1 MLQNSIAFNLILD
14 LFRPGHIRLSCI
26 QYIVVLVYIQ
36 DWKLQSIP
44 QKMHWLGSTSRWK
57 SIYSKCLKWPAKY
70 RCMPA
75 HVYSCVCT
83 TLHNIYIYIYVCV
96 YFYLYHHF
104 IHHIYRWVFSRFSKK
119 RYPKTQERSAR
130 ITRLIL
136 DKVPLAD
143 AGLEGSWEFCQIPW
157 DDNLYIS
164 SDMGPLKLF
173 GNMFLLYIHNY
184 S

>member
-1 MLQNSIAFNLILD
+1 MYNILLYSYTYKIGSFSPSPKKWID
-14 LFRPGHIRLSCI
+14 LDPRPGEVFIQNAWNGQQNTDVCLHMSIRAYVLH
-26 QYIVVLVYIQ
+26 YIY
-36 DWKLQSIP
+36 
-44 QKMHWLGSTSRWK
+44 
-57 SIYSKCLKWPAKY
+57 SIY
-70 RCMPA
+70 
-75 HVYSCVCT
+75 
-83 TLHNIYIYIYVCV
+83 I

-104 IHHIYRWVFSRFSKK
+104 IHHIYRWVFSCFSKK
-119 RYPKTQERSAR
+119 RYPKTQEQSTR